1 MSNRFQGTA
10 SVVVVGW
17 VERTRVAEMRG
28 ALGVV
33 SPEVEVAEEEWPAID
48 RM

>member
-1 MSNRFQGTA
+1 M
-10 SVVVVGW
+10 VVVGW
-17 VERTRVAEMRG
+17 VKRTWVAEMRG

-33 SPEVEVAEEEWPAID
+33 SPEVEVAEGEWPAID